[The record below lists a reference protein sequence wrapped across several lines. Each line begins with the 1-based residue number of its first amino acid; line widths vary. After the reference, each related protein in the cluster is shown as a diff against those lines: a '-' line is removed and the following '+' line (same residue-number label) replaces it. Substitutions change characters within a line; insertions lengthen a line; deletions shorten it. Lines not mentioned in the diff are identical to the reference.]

1 MEDRN
6 VKRGD
11 IYHADLDPVFGSE
24 QGGYRP
30 VLVIQNNI
38 GNKYSP
44 TVIVA
49 AITSKEKMKLPT
61 HIAVPEM
68 EGLEKDSVVLLE
80 QLRTLDKRRLE
91 NYVCTLDRTEM
102 EKINKAI
109 RRSTGIPKIIEKP
122 LVVSLCRVCAGNFY
136 DVPGHYIRR
145 VNPEQ
150 RYKDT
155 CMFCNVRNG
164 YDYYTRKKEQVAR
177 KSQVCDLKIRTLD
190 DADENR
196 YLSGVPFLDVIQ
208 LKTTGS
214 KAQRLGRG
222 G

>member
-6 VKRGD
+6 VRRGD
-11 IYHADLDPVFGSE
+11 IYHADLNPVFGSE
-24 QGGYRP
+24 QGGYRS

-38 GNKYSP
+38 GNQYSP

-91 NYVCTLDRTEM
+91 NYVCTLDCTEM

-136 DVPGHYIRR
+136 DVPEHYIRR

-155 CMFCNVRNG
+155 CMFCNVRKG
-164 YDYYTRKKEQVAR
+164 YDYYIGKKKV
-177 KSQVCDLKIRTLD
+177 
-190 DADENR
+190 
-196 YLSGVPFLDVIQ
+196 
-208 LKTTGS
+208 
-214 KAQRLGRG
+214 
-222 G
+222 

>member
-6 VKRGD
+6 VRRGD

-38 GNKYSP
+38 GNQYSP

-150 RYKDT
+150 RYKET

-164 YDYYTRKKEQVAR
+164 YDYYIGKK
-177 KSQVCDLKIRTLD
+177 KD
-190 DADENR
+190 
-196 YLSGVPFLDVIQ
+196 
-208 LKTTGS
+208 
-214 KAQRLGRG
+214 
-222 G
+222 

>member
-49 AITSKEKMKLPT
+49 AITSKEKMK
-61 HIAVPEM
+61 E
-68 EGLEKDSVVLLE
+68 LEKDSVVLLE

-164 YDYYTRKKEQVAR
+164 YDYYIGRKNK
-177 KSQVCDLKIRTLD
+177 
-190 DADENR
+190 
-196 YLSGVPFLDVIQ
+196 
-208 LKTTGS
+208 
-214 KAQRLGRG
+214 
-222 G
+222 

>member
-6 VKRGD
+6 VRRGD

-91 NYVCTLDRTEM
+91 NYVCTLNRVEM
-102 EKINKAI
+102 E
-109 RRSTGIPKIIEKP
+109 KIIEKP

-155 CMFCNVRNG
+155 CMFCNIRKG
-164 YDYYTRKKEQVAR
+164 YDYYIGKKRV
-177 KSQVCDLKIRTLD
+177 
-190 DADENR
+190 
-196 YLSGVPFLDVIQ
+196 
-208 LKTTGS
+208 
-214 KAQRLGRG
+214 
-222 G
+222 

>member
-11 IYHADLDPVFGSE
+11 IYHADLNPVFGSE

-80 QLRTLDKRRLE
+80 
-91 NYVCTLDRTEM
+91 
-102 EKINKAI
+102 KINKAI

-122 LVVSLCRVCAGNFY
+122 LAVSLCRVCAGNFY
-136 DVPGHYIRR
+136 EVPGHYIRR

-150 RYKDT
+150 RYKEL

-164 YDYYTRKKEQVAR
+164 YDYYIGRKNK
-177 KSQVCDLKIRTLD
+177 
-190 DADENR
+190 
-196 YLSGVPFLDVIQ
+196 
-208 LKTTGS
+208 
-214 KAQRLGRG
+214 
-222 G
+222 

>member
-1 MEDRN
+1 M
-6 VKRGD
+6 
-11 IYHADLDPVFGSE
+11 
-24 QGGYRP
+24 
-30 VLVIQNNI
+30 
-38 GNKYSP
+38 
-44 TVIVA
+44 
-49 AITSKEKMKLPT
+49 
-61 HIAVPEM
+61 
-68 EGLEKDSVVLLE
+68 LLE

-155 CMFCNVRNG
+155 LILSILVDTFI
-164 YDYYTRKKEQVAR
+164 
-177 KSQVCDLKIRTLD
+177 SKISLPMQPVPEIRSI
-190 DADENR
+190 
-196 YLSGVPFLDVIQ
+196 SG
-208 LKTTGS
+208 
-214 KAQRLGRG
+214 A
-222 G
+222 

>member
-49 AITSKEKMKLPT
+49 AITSKEKMKQ
-61 HIAVPEM
+61 
-68 EGLEKDSVVLLE
+68 LEKDSVVLLE

-164 YDYYTRKKEQVAR
+164 YDYYIGRKNK
-177 KSQVCDLKIRTLD
+177 
-190 DADENR
+190 
-196 YLSGVPFLDVIQ
+196 
-208 LKTTGS
+208 
-214 KAQRLGRG
+214 
-222 G
+222 

>member
-38 GNKYSP
+38 GNQYSP

-61 HIAVPEM
+61 HIAIPEI

-155 CMFCNVRNG
+155 CMFCNIRKG
-164 YDYYTRKKEQVAR
+164 YDYYIGRKNK
-177 KSQVCDLKIRTLD
+177 
-190 DADENR
+190 
-196 YLSGVPFLDVIQ
+196 
-208 LKTTGS
+208 
-214 KAQRLGRG
+214 
-222 G
+222 

>member
-6 VKRGD
+6 VRRGD

-38 GNKYSP
+38 GNQYSP

-122 LVVSLCRVCAGNFY
+122 LVVSLCRICAGNFY
-136 DVPGHYIRR
+136 DVPEYYIRR

-150 RYKDT
+150 RNKGT
-155 CMFCNVRNG
+155 CMFCNVRKG
-164 YDYYTRKKEQVAR
+164 YDYYIGKKKV
-177 KSQVCDLKIRTLD
+177 
-190 DADENR
+190 
-196 YLSGVPFLDVIQ
+196 
-208 LKTTGS
+208 
-214 KAQRLGRG
+214 
-222 G
+222 

>member
-6 VKRGD
+6 VRRGD

-61 HIAVPEM
+61 HIAIPEI
-68 EGLEKDSVVLLE
+68 EGLE
-80 QLRTLDKRRLE
+80 RTLDKRRLE
-91 NYVCTLDRTEM
+91 NYVFTLDRTEM

-136 DVPGHYIRR
+136 DVTGHYIRR

-164 YDYYTRKKEQVAR
+164 YDYYIGRKNK
-177 KSQVCDLKIRTLD
+177 
-190 DADENR
+190 
-196 YLSGVPFLDVIQ
+196 
-208 LKTTGS
+208 
-214 KAQRLGRG
+214 
-222 G
+222 

>member
-6 VKRGD
+6 VRRGD

-24 QGGYRP
+24 QAMIRVDMSEYMEKHSVSKLIGSPPGYVGYEEGGQ
-30 VLVIQNNI
+30 L
-38 GNKYSP
+38 S
-44 TVIVA
+44 
-49 AITSKEKMKLPT
+49 EKVRRNRVR
-61 HIAVPEM
+61 IAVPEM
-68 EGLEKDSVVLLE
+68 EELEKDSVVLLE

-150 RYKDT
+150 RYKEL

-164 YDYYTRKKEQVAR
+164 YDYYIGRKNK
-177 KSQVCDLKIRTLD
+177 
-190 DADENR
+190 
-196 YLSGVPFLDVIQ
+196 
-208 LKTTGS
+208 
-214 KAQRLGRG
+214 
-222 G
+222 

>member
-6 VKRGD
+6 VRRGD

-102 EKINKAI
+102 EKKKMELWF
-109 RRSTGIPKIIEKP
+109 SDYHTEKVK
-122 LVVSLCRVCAGNFY
+122 LSVKVQKQLFEQQTDFQRI
-136 DVPGHYIRR
+136 DVF
-145 VNPEQ
+145 E
-150 RYKDT
+150 
-155 CMFCNVRNG
+155 
-164 YDYYTRKKEQVAR
+164 
-177 KSQVCDLKIRTLD
+177 
-190 DADENR
+190 
-196 YLSGVPFLDVIQ
+196 
-208 LKTTGS
+208 
-214 KAQRLGRG
+214 
-222 G
+222 

>member
-68 EGLEKDSVVLLE
+68 EELEKDTKEDIVDVEKDSVVLLE

-164 YDYYTRKKEQVAR
+164 YDYYIGRKNK
-177 KSQVCDLKIRTLD
+177 
-190 DADENR
+190 
-196 YLSGVPFLDVIQ
+196 
-208 LKTTGS
+208 
-214 KAQRLGRG
+214 
-222 G
+222 